1 MQSKWIFISSSV
13 VVILIAFIFWNS
25 STVEDHETS
34 TRGLDSA
41 FKQSRQQDDRLSSS
55 AITSP
60 PENPLPQQMPI
71 SSAKS
76 SFSNTSNSIPSPAQ
90 VADPLTSASPS
101 QNKDHSSKFVK
112 SSVSALGTSVQAPQ
126 SSSATPGIMVSGG
139 SQFGGGLL
147 SSSNQEPAIREI
159 VQNVPEGA
167 KVPTVFYDD
176 TEKPLPQQKAL
187 DRIAEE
193 FETNVSE
200 VPPGLTQ
207 QEVWETARLIADERY
222 ITLFGYQAFNQ
233 YHLKAAK
240 EALKEKKARAA
251 VGLNTP

>member
-1 MQSKWIFISSSV
+1 MQKKWIFISSSI
-13 VVILIAFIFWNS
+13 VVILIGFIFWNS
-25 STVEDHETS
+25 STVEDHAPP

-41 FKQSRQQDDRLSSS
+41 SKQYRQQDDRFSSS
-55 AITSP
+55 AIASP
-60 PENPLPQQMPI
+60 QENPLPQQMSI
-71 SSAKS
+71 SRATS
-76 SFSNTSNSIPSPAQ
+76 SFSSANYSITSSAQ
-90 VADPLTSASPS
+90 VADPLTIDFPS
-101 QNKDHSSKFVK
+101 QNKDHSSKLINP
-112 SSVSALGTSVQAPQ
+112 SVSALGTSVQAPQ
-126 SSSATPGIMVSGG
+126 SSNATPGIMVSGG
-139 SQFGGGLL
+139 SQFGGASL
-147 SSSNQEPAIREI
+147 SSSNQEPPIREI

-167 KVPTVFYDD
+167 KVPTVFYDNI
-176 TEKPLPQQKAL
+176 EKPLPQQKAL

-251 VGLNTP
+251 FGLNTP

>member
-1 MQSKWIFISSSV
+1 MQAKWIFISSSI
-13 VVILIAFIFWNS
+13 VVILIAFIFWNY

-34 TRGLDSA
+34 TLGFDAAS
-41 FKQSRQQDDRLSSS
+41 KQSRQQDAHFSSS
-55 AITSP
+55 AIASLP
-60 PENPLPQQMPI
+60 QNPLPQQMPQTSAT
-71 SSAKS
+71 SSSTYINHPTAS
-76 SFSNTSNSIPSPAQ
+76 TNQF
-90 VADPLTSASPS
+90 ADPLITDSPS
-101 QNKDHSSKFVK
+101 QITGHSSKFVN
-112 SSVSALGTSVQAPQ
+112 SSVAALGTSVQAPQ
-126 SSSATPGIMVSGG
+126 SSKAAPGMVSGG
-139 SQFGGGLL
+139 SQLVGGSS

-193 FETNVSE
+193 FEKNVSE
-200 VPPGLTQ
+200 VPPGLTRE
-207 QEVWETARLIADERY
+207 EVWETARSIADERY

-240 EALKEKKARAA
+240 EALKEKRARAA
-251 VGLNTP
+251 AGQITP